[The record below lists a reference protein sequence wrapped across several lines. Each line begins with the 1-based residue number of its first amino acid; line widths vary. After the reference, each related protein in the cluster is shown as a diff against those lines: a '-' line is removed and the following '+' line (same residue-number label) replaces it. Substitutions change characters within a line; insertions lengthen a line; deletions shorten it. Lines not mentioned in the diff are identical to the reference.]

1 MGPSGPV
8 NIKNSIKEVDE
19 RLENL
24 LDIENSI
31 EKIRLKYPDNVYDI
45 EVIAME
51 DNSIE
56 LR

>member
-31 EKIRLKYPDNVYDI
+31 EKIRLKYPDNVYI
-45 EVIAME
+45 EIAME